1 VSGMNRAAAV
11 PMYAAAIDAGT
22 GGRAAALHSDI
33 RWRAGLSRLM
43 VLLETLPVNSV
54 ASS

>member
-1 VSGMNRAAAV
+1 VAAV

-33 RWRAGLSRLM
+33 
-43 VLLETLPVNSV
+43 
-54 ASS
+54 

>member
-22 GGRAAALHSDI
+22 GGRAAALHSGI
-33 RWRAGLSRLM
+33 RWRAKGFYRVGLCVWM
-43 VLLETLPVNSV
+43 
-54 ASS
+54 